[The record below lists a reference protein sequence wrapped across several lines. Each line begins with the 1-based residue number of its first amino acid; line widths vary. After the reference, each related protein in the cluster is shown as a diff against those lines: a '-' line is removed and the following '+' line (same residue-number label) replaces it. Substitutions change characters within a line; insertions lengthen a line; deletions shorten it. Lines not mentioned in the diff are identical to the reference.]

1 MYREDEAFFDEND
14 IQDIDDLMD
23 FYRLEKSD
31 LLQLDEDTDEQ
42 KEEDFSSDYYEDL

>member
-31 LLQLDEDTDEQ
+31 LLQLDEENDEQ